1 MLPTSPT
8 PESRPA
14 RPALPTDVPPS
25 AAPVAAGGGAG
36 AGAGGGAGAAPP
48 SPFGQAHDFLD
59 RLGALAA
66 RDWQEVMRR
75 AYAVETGT
83 RRAAMHRVGEILVG
97 HPQTRAFDGL
107 ARAAHEVAQAAG
119 RGRRV
124 AGDLV
129 THAAGLAAHAA
140 YALALR
146 ERLTAGEFDALYAPF
161 ARAVPNDGAALVPA
175 SPPR

>member
-1 MLPTSPT
+1 MLSSSPT
-8 PESRPA
+8 PDS
-14 RPALPTDVPPS
+14 RPALPTVPPVP
-25 AAPVAAGGGAG
+25 AALPTALPVAPDGGGASP
-36 AGAGGGAGAAPP
+36 PP
-48 SPFGQAHDFLD
+48 SPFARAHGFLE

-107 ARAAHEVAQAAG
+107 ARAAHEVVQAAG

-146 ERLTAGEFDALYAPF
+146 ERLTEGEFDALYAPF
-161 ARAVPNDGAALVPA
+161 ARAVPYAPNGDAAAPA
-175 SPPR
+175 PR